1 MEYWMKCLRLLHK
14 SRRLRYD
21 EFFRIQLKCIFF
33 VVVSSLSTVVF
44 PSFVSKIIDQGIGAR
59 NFTNICL
66 FSFLLML
73 SGVVMVVANYAYQMS
88 FFKFSQKIVL
98 ELKEMVF
105 EKLLKTNINFWSEH
119 SAGDM
124 LKILESDISA
134 IQSMFTRSISTI
146 VSSSFMFLV
155 VAGYLIYLHFT
166 IGVLLIITTLI
177 IIFVQRE
184 FGKRL
189 EKIVYPLRDEIGRF
203 TAFSNQVLNNIINIE
218 MVGDTERIS
227 KQYICMNKSIIQ
239 SSIKQ
244 IRMVTVLQNFISSYS
259 IFSLF
264 IVMFIGAKAVIEGSM
279 TVGAL
284 VSLTMY
290 TQWLLGPLMSLGNA
304 YSEFKSNMPLF
315 TRILEVLENN
325 ETIREGVVFPNQNL
339 KGRIVFE
346 NVDFGYEKGIEV
358 LKQFNLIVEPGKVIG
373 ITGRNGCGKTTLFR
387 LLLRMCEPN
396 AGKISLDGICIKEYS
411 IEFLTR
417 QVGCLLQDGFL
428 MSGSL
433 RQVVDI
439 EGKHS
444 DIEIERMMQN
454 FCLSSRDFPQGLDTI
469 IGENNL
475 NLSGGQVQKIALTR
489 LFLQDNCIYLLDE
502 PTAAIDL
509 KAEDKICT
517 SICQLLKNKTAIII
531 SHRERIL
538 SICDQT
544 IYLTGRE
551 QE

>member
-290 TQWLLGPLMSLGNA
+290 TQWLLGPLMSLGIDK
-304 YSEFKSNMPLF
+304 KSKYFIDTTIAKSDKERYIKEMIEKYIENKGLK
-315 TRILEVLENN
+315 VLESDY
-325 ETIREGVVFPNQNL
+325 I
-339 KGRIVFE
+339 KY
-346 NVDFGYEKGIEV
+346 GY
-358 LKQFNLIVEPGKVIG
+358 QP
-373 ITGRNGCGKTTLFR
+373 
-387 LLLRMCEPN
+387 
-396 AGKISLDGICIKEYS
+396 
-411 IEFLTR
+411 
-417 QVGCLLQDGFL
+417 
-428 MSGSL
+428 
-433 RQVVDI
+433 
-439 EGKHS
+439 
-444 DIEIERMMQN
+444 
-454 FCLSSRDFPQGLDTI
+454 
-469 IGENNL
+469 
-475 NLSGGQVQKIALTR
+475 
-489 LFLQDNCIYLLDE
+489 
-502 PTAAIDL
+502 
-509 KAEDKICT
+509 
-517 SICQLLKNKTAIII
+517 
-531 SHRERIL
+531 
-538 SICDQT
+538 
-544 IYLTGRE
+544 YLTGDDFHSIIKLAE
-551 QE
+551 QALDVFLPTYDGISYRTFDNAVTMVRYFEQYS